1 MKKLLILAVTVII
14 AAVSCQKNS
23 QRAEVIDDTI
33 PAPVL
38 FKSNLAA
45 SIVSKSAG
53 ALEQWSGN
61 ETLYI
66 YGIERV
72 NGKIDLSKAPFI
84 NNVDASSPSN
94 VQAGSIEV
102 YRDKSTLEYYYYES
116 STYYDFFGYY
126 IDDAKNGVSLSDNA
140 PEPVIDVNAGTISL
154 PVQITGKEDIMLAK
168 ADPAE
173 DVSGKNVD
181 ASKAYGAFAARRGVV
196 PNLVFNHQL
205 ARFNFKIKAGNASTA
220 TNITVS
226 EMTVASRD
234 KATLVIASNDDA
246 IQPGL
251 TDFSGVDPVPFPLQ
265 LRKAGGLSP
274 LTLSD
279 NVKPQYN
286 AAADYEGEPFGEPV
300 LVIPGDSTYDI
311 KLSLSQAD
319 YSFNNPF
326 DVNLKIDFA
335 NLQGGEDNVAVAG
348 HQYDVTL
355 IVYGLEKVDV
365 NVTLAEWKS
374 SGSFIINPDV

>member
-1 MKKLLILAVTVII
+1 M
-14 AAVSCQKNS
+14 
-23 QRAEVIDDTI
+23 IDDTV

-45 SIVSKSAG
+45 SITSKAEG

-72 NGKIDLSKAPFI
+72 NGKSDLSSAPFI

-94 VQAGSIEV
+94 ATEGSIEV
-102 YRDKSTLEYYYYES
+102 YRVKSTGEYFYYEAS
-116 STYYDFFGYY
+116 KYYDFFGYY
-126 IDDAKNGVSLSDNA
+126 IDDAKNGNPLAGNA
-140 PEPVIDVNAGTISL
+140 PEPVIDATAGTISL

-168 ADPAE
+168 ANPAT
-173 DVSGKNVD
+173 DVDGKGVD
-181 ASKAYGAFAARRGVV
+181 AAKAYGAYAARRGVI
-196 PNLVFNHQL
+196 PNLIFNHQL
-205 ARFNFKIKAGNASTA
+205 ARFNFKLKAGNANTA
-220 TNITVS
+220 NAITING
-226 EMTVASRD
+226 MTISSRD

-251 TDFSGVDPVPFPLQ
+251 TDFSSVDPVPFPLQ

-274 LTLSD
+274 LSLSD
-279 NVKPQYN
+279 NVKPQFN
-286 AAADYEGEPFGEPV
+286 ADETYEGETFGEPV

-326 DVNLKIDFA
+326 TVDLKIDFA
-335 NLQGGEDNVAVAG
+335 NLQGGSDNVAIAG

-355 IVYGLEKVDV
+355 IVYGLEQVQV
-365 NVTLAEWKS
+365 NVTLADWTP